1 MLSLRKI
8 WRLLKETFSEWHFNE
23 VSLLASSLAYYAVFS
38 ITPLLIIVMMIVGAV
53 FGEAAAKEQIV
64 TQLKELV
71 GFKGAHVIA
80 TAIVNL
86 RTNATGG
93 SLRLIF
99 SLGFLIFGAT
109 SVFSQIQNALNK
121 IWEVKSAP
129 RQQVFNFFRKRLL
142 SFAMVLVIAFLL
154 LLSFVGNTILVAL
167 FYFIHNTVPGTEYL
181 WQIIGFFVSFGVMT
195 VIFGA
200 IFTILPDTEVSW
212 RETLVGAIITSLL
225 FLFGQFLFG
234 LFLRKTN
241 FGSAYGVAGSFII
254 VITWIYYS
262 AHILFLGAVFTK
274 VFAKRH
280 GSPIVPSEQA
290 VSLSKD
296 DLRQSHSTSQPHTN
310 DTFSEERSN
319 RRQRNKG
326 SFFARIRRQ
335 LARIRRRFT

>member
-38 ITPLLIIVMMIVGAV
+38 ITPLLIILMMIVGAV
-53 FGEAAAKEQIV
+53 FGEAAAKERIV

-142 SFAMVLVIAFLL
+142 SFAMVLVIALLL

-167 FYFIHNTVPGTEYL
+167 VLFYT
-181 WQIIGFFVSFGVMT
+181 
-195 VIFGA
+195 
-200 IFTILPDTEVSW
+200 
-212 RETLVGAIITSLL
+212 
-225 FLFGQFLFG
+225 
-234 LFLRKTN
+234 
-241 FGSAYGVAGSFII
+241 
-254 VITWIYYS
+254 
-262 AHILFLGAVFTK
+262 
-274 VFAKRH
+274 
-280 GSPIVPSEQA
+280 
-290 VSLSKD
+290 
-296 DLRQSHSTSQPHTN
+296 
-310 DTFSEERSN
+310 
-319 RRQRNKG
+319 
-326 SFFARIRRQ
+326 
-335 LARIRRRFT
+335 